1 MTKTITRKR
10 ATVKSDGVG
19 TQRHNLYA
27 DVLNRINEAIE
38 NGFCL
43 EAITLLESIISDRLE
58 SLCNEQTCSD
68 KNSFDC
74 LGDLIAEA
82 KKYNI
87 SESWIDILK
96 RLKIW
101 KDARNNA
108 LHEIAKIEA
117 GDTSSFADKYKPCK
131 SHAKEGKKLF
141 REVDREIRKY
151 RK

>member
-1 MTKTITRKR
+1 MSK
-10 ATVKSDGVG
+10 
-19 TQRHNLYA
+19 
-27 DVLNRINEAIE
+27 
-38 NGFCL
+38 
-43 EAITLLESIISDRLE
+43 
-58 SLCNEQTCSD
+58 TCSD

-87 SESWIDILK
+87 SESWIDILE